1 MPEIDYKM
9 PIKPPSEAIK
19 TYREEF
25 DAMWAHG
32 GLWIAVCHPFVSG
45 RVARWM
51 EVEKLI
57 EYMIEKG
64 DVWFARL
71 DEIAAHTRRNID
83 EGIFVPRI
91 VELPYYDG
99 PINIQR

>member
-1 MPEIDYKM
+1 MGQDDVPYLLKSKVGDLIELPIHWGLDDWPPYVHMPEIDYKM

-25 DAMWAHG
+25 DAMWVHG

-51 EVEKLI
+51 EGENL
-57 EYMIEKG
+57 
-64 DVWFARL
+64 L
-71 DEIAAHTRRNID
+71 
-83 EGIFVPRI
+83 
-91 VELPYYDG
+91 
-99 PINIQR
+99 